1 VKKTSRDMDMLNG
14 SMGDKILL
22 FALPLAV
29 TGILQQLFN
38 AADIAVVGRFVGKN
52 AMAAV
57 GSNSPIIALIISLFT
72 GISIGANVVIAKFIG
87 QNRKDGVKRAV
98 HTALLFAFLSGIV
111 FAVICLLLSKSIL
124 SLMSIPEN
132 VFDMA
137 LLYFR
142 VYIAG
147 MPVILLYDFASAI
160 FRSRGNTRTPLICLL
175 VSGIINVV
183 LNLFFVIVLKMTVNG
198 VALATV
204 IANLISSALLIWFL
218 SHDESEVHFSF
229 RSLGIDRYTL
239 KEMIRIGLPAGV
251 QGMVFALSNILIQSS
266 INKLGEDVM
275 AASSAAFNI
284 EIFAYYII
292 NAFGQACTTFV
303 GQNYG
308 AGKPDRCIKATRIS
322 FMLDMVFTL
331 VLSGLILLLGK
342 HLLGIFNDDPVVIE
356 TGMIRLRYILIA
368 EGLNVI
374 IEICSGCMR
383 GYGRSMV
390 PALLCM
396 GGICGVRITW
406 IYTAFRMK
414 STFPVLLTAYPISWG
429 VTALALTAAYFY
441 MKNHSMKDFFSGEK
455 NIVYKGA
462 ENDKN

>member
-1 VKKTSRDMDMLNG
+1 MNKKDMDMLNG
-14 SMGDKILL
+14 SLSDKILK
-22 FALPLAV
+22 FALPLAF

-57 GSNSPIIALIISLFT
+57 GSNTPMIALIISLFT
-72 GISIGANVVIAKFIG
+72 GISVGANVVIAKFIG
-87 QNRKDGVKRAV
+87 QGKKDGVKRAV
-98 HTALLFAFLSGIV
+98 HTALLFAVISGTV
-111 FAVICLLLSKSIL
+111 FAGICIAVSKPVL

-175 VSGIINVV
+175 VSGIINVI

-204 IANLISSALLIWFL
+204 SANFISSALLVYFL
-218 SHDESEVHFSF
+218 KKDQSEIHFSF
-229 RSLGIDRYTL
+229 KDLKIDRYTL

-303 GQNYG
+303 GQNFG
-308 AGKPDRCIKATRIS
+308 ANKPERCLKATRIA
-322 FMLDMVFTL
+322 FMLDMIFTL
-331 VLSGLILLLGK
+331 VMSGLILIFGKQLL
-342 HLLGIFNDDPVVIE
+342 HIFNDDPVVSEI
-356 TGMIRLRYILIA
+356 GLVRLKFILLA
-368 EGLNVI
+368 EGVNVV

-406 IYTAFRMK
+406 VFTVFRYK
-414 STFPVLLTAYPISWG
+414 STFPVLLTAYPLSWCVTG
-429 VTALALTAAYFY
+429 VTLAAAYFY
-441 MKNHSMKDFFSGEK
+441 MKKHSMRDFFEG
-455 NIVYKGA
+455 KGA
-462 ENDKN
+462 EMHR

>member
-1 VKKTSRDMDMLNG
+1 MLNG
-14 SMGDKILL
+14 SLADKILR
-22 FALPLAV
+22 FTMPLAA

-57 GSNSPIIALIISLFT
+57 GSNTPIIALIISLFT
-72 GISIGANVVIAKFIG
+72 GISVGANVVIAKFIG
-87 QNRKDGVKRAV
+87 QKRSDGVKRAV
-98 HTALLFAFLSGIV
+98 HTALLFAVLSGIV
-111 FAVICLLLSKSIL
+111 FALICEAASKPIL

-137 LLYFR
+137 LLYLR

-147 MPVILLYDFASAI
+147 MPVILLYDFSSAI
-160 FRSRGNTRTPLICLL
+160 FRSRGNTKTPLICLL
-175 VSGIINVV
+175 VSGIINFL

-204 IANLISSALLIWFL
+204 SANLISSALLIYFL
-218 SHDESEVHFSF
+218 AKDTSEIHFSF
-229 RSLGIDRYTL
+229 RDLKIDRYTL

-251 QGMVFALSNILIQSS
+251 QGMLFALSNILIQSS

-303 GQNYG
+303 GQNHG
-308 AGKPDRCIKATRIS
+308 ANKPERCLKATRIA
-322 FMLDMVFTL
+322 FGLDMLFTL
-331 VLSGLILLLGK
+331 ILSGLILIFGGQLL
-342 HLLGIFNDDPVVIE
+342 HIFNDDPAVISMGTIRLKYILLAEGINVVIE
-356 TGMIRLRYILIA
+356 IF
-368 EGLNVI
+368 
-374 IEICSGCMR
+374 SGCMR

-390 PALLCM
+390 PAMICM
-396 GGICGVRITW
+396 IGICGVRVTW
-406 IYTAFRMK
+406 VWTVFNSH
-414 STFPVLLTAYPISWG
+414 STFPTLLTAYPLSWG
-429 VTALALTAAYFY
+429 VTGISLAVAYFI
-441 MKNHSMKDFFSGEK
+441 MKKHSMRDFFEGRGDALHKKAEAEK
-455 NIVYKGA
+455 
-462 ENDKN
+462 

>member
-1 VKKTSRDMDMLNG
+1 MNKKDMDMLNG
-14 SMGDKILL
+14 SLSDKILK
-22 FALPLAV
+22 FALPLAF

-57 GSNSPIIALIISLFT
+57 GSNTPMIALIISLFT
-72 GISIGANVVIAKFIG
+72 GISVGANVVIAKFIG
-87 QNRKDGVKRAV
+87 QGKKDGVKRAV
-98 HTALLFAFLSGIV
+98 HTALLFAVISGTV
-111 FAVICLLLSKSIL
+111 FAGICIAVSKPVL

-175 VSGIINVV
+175 VSGIINVI

-204 IANLISSALLIWFL
+204 SANFISSALLVYFL
-218 SHDESEVHFSF
+218 KKDQSEIHFSF
-229 RSLGIDRYTL
+229 KDLKIDRYTL

-303 GQNYG
+303 GQNFG
-308 AGKPDRCIKATRIS
+308 ANKPERCLKATRIA
-322 FMLDMVFTL
+322 FMLDMIFTL
-331 VLSGLILLLGK
+331 VMSGLILIFGKQLL
-342 HLLGIFNDDPVVIE
+342 HIFNDDPVVSEI
-356 TGMIRLRYILIA
+356 GLVRLKFILLA
-368 EGLNVI
+368 EGVNVV

-406 IYTAFRMK
+406 VFTVFRYN
-414 STFPVLLTAYPISWG
+414 STFPVLLTAYPLSWC
-429 VTALALTAAYFY
+429 VTGMTLAAAYFY
-441 MKNHSMKDFFSGEK
+441 MKKHSMRDFFEG
-455 NIVYKGA
+455 KGA
-462 ENDKN
+462 EMHR

>member
-1 VKKTSRDMDMLNG
+1 MNKKDMDMLNG
-14 SMGDKILL
+14 SLSDKILK
-22 FALPLAV
+22 FALPLAF

-57 GSNSPIIALIISLFT
+57 GSNTPMIALIISLFT
-72 GISIGANVVIAKFIG
+72 GISVGANVVIAKFIG
-87 QNRKDGVKRAV
+87 QGKKDGVKRAV
-98 HTALLFAFLSGIV
+98 HTALLFAVISGTV
-111 FAVICLLLSKSIL
+111 FAGICIAVSKPVL

-175 VSGIINVV
+175 VSGIINVI

-204 IANLISSALLIWFL
+204 SANFISSALLVYFL
-218 SHDESEVHFSF
+218 KKDQSEIHFSF
-229 RSLGIDRYTL
+229 KDLKIDRYTL

-303 GQNYG
+303 GQNFG
-308 AGKPDRCIKATRIS
+308 ANKPERCLKATRIA
-322 FMLDMVFTL
+322 FMLDMIFTL
-331 VLSGLILLLGK
+331 VMSGLILIFGKQLL
-342 HLLGIFNDDPVVIE
+342 HIFNDDPVVSEI
-356 TGMIRLRYILIA
+356 GLVRLKFILLA
-368 EGLNVI
+368 EGVNVV

-396 GGICGVRITW
+396 GGICGVRIAWVFTV
-406 IYTAFRMK
+406 FRYK
-414 STFPVLLTAYPISWG
+414 STFPVLLTAYPLSWCVTG
-429 VTALALTAAYFY
+429 VTLAAAYFY
-441 MKNHSMKDFFSGEK
+441 MKKHSMRDFFEG
-455 NIVYKGA
+455 KGA
-462 ENDKN
+462 EMHR

>member
-1 VKKTSRDMDMLNG
+1 MKKTSKDMDMLNG

-111 FAVICLLLSKSIL
+111 FAVICLLLSKRIL

-204 IANLISSALLIWFL
+204 TANLISSALLIWFL
-218 SHDESEVHFSF
+218 AHDESEVHFSF
-229 RSLGIDRYTL
+229 RSLRIDKYTL

-251 QGMVFALSNILIQSS
+251 QGMVFALSNIIIQSS

-356 TGMIRLRYILIA
+356 TGLVRLKYILLA
-368 EGLNVI
+368 EGVNVV

-396 GGICGVRITW
+396 GGICGVRIIW
-406 IYTAFRMK
+406 VYTAFRMK
-414 STFPVLLTAYPISWG
+414 STFPVLLTAYPLSWV
-429 VTALALTAAYFY
+429 VTAIALAIAYFY
-441 MKNHSMKDFFSGEK
+441 MKNHSMKDFFSSEK

-462 ENDKN
+462 EDDKN